1 MFFSLQTSI
10 LQEKVFSF
18 NKGFTNKKRQNV
30 PCFTFQGMKYLHNS
44 PVKLHGNLASSRC
57 MIDSHWVVSITDW
70 GLHDFKA
77 GQEKVECD
85 VKKMYAGKQLPH
97 PPPQELGRFQLV
109 VW

>member
-1 MFFSLQTSI
+1 
-10 LQEKVFSF
+10 
-18 NKGFTNKKRQNV
+18 
-30 PCFTFQGMKYLHNS
+30 MKYLHNS

-70 GLHDFKA
+70 GLHNFKA

-85 VKKMYAGKQLPH
+85 VNKMYAGKQLPTLS
-97 PPPQELGRFQLV
+97 PQELGRFQLV